1 MLLSAITNNQTEKK
15 SSMKRLATP
24 PAWRECVGLVQE
36 DDGGPRQAGTPE
48 RIPQRCLALTHVHAV
63 QLHGGA
69 GGGGQG
75 WTPAVRRVQQKRTCV
90 STALAEAEAKASSGC
105 FCWWATHMDTWTD
118 DEISAAVHHTVPIA
132 Q

>member
-1 MLLSAITNNQTEKK
+1 MLLSAITNNQTEKE
-15 SSMKRLATP
+15 SSMKRLVTP

-69 GGGGQG
+69 GGGG
-75 WTPAVRRVQQKRTCV
+75 
-90 STALAEAEAKASSGC
+90 SG
-105 FCWWATHMDTWTD
+105 MDTGG
-118 DEISAAVHHTVPIA
+118 AAGATEEDVCINSNSGSRSEGKQWLLLLVGDAYGHLDG
-132 Q
+132 